1 MLMVFNDN
9 ISVTSLWS
17 VLLVELTGETTNLQQ
32 GIANFYHIILFSVH
46 IRTKN
51 AHMCGITTGVI
62 FLFVVVVY

>member
-17 VLLVELTGETTNLQQ
+17 VLLVELPGET
-32 GIANFYHIILFSVH
+32 
-46 IRTKN
+46 RTKN

>member
-32 GIANFYHIILFSVH
+32 GIANFYHMILYPVH
-46 IRTKN
+46 IAMNSIRAYN
-51 AHMCGITTGVI
+51 FSGDR
-62 FLFVVVVY
+62 Y